1 MESVGEFM
9 SGHML
14 PARIEEVIQNL
25 KQIFGANLVIT
36 SVTNVEVAFSVRN
49 FTDKQLISN
58 MMGKTTAI
66 FGSSKMLSGGGCVLG
81 PGDFQ
86 ILCAQTASTASQG
99 LLMRYLPNMPDRAD
113 YLSGFWFY

>member
-1 MESVGEFM
+1 MVKVDHLM
-9 SGHML
+9 SGRTV

-25 KQIFGANLVIT
+25 KQIFGANLAIT
-36 SVTNVEVAFSVRN
+36 SVTDVEVTFSVRN
-49 FTDKQLISN
+49 LTDKQLISN
-58 MMGKTTAI
+58 MMQKTTAI
-66 FGSSKMLSGGGCVLG
+66 FGTSKMLSGGGCVLG

-86 ILCAQTASTASQG
+86 ILVAQTASSVSQG